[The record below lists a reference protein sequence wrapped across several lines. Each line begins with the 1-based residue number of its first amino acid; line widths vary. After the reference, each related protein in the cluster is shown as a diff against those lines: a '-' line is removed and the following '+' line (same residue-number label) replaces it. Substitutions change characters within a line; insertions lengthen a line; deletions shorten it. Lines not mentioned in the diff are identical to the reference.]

1 MFDPELE
8 FCMFLVIWW
17 EEFGPLRWSPP
28 PDPPL
33 NGDEEGLKRPPPDP
47 WGGWYVAKAAGS
59 IQFLDFTTTSK
70 NLLKGSGR
78 ASRFGGR
85 LFGCVVCCYCSGCCW
100 FSSTIPSRSRLYGAS
115 SRWNESAEYQPKQPK
130 FLRQENQNKEA
141 SSSGKRRKIQ
151 NVKKLCQLLNKILS
165 NTAERVIQIEL
176 RTQLSVSKLRK
187 NHKNRQQTSSKIK
200 KVLEN
205 GEL

>member
-8 FCMFLVIWW
+8 FWMFLIWW
-17 EEFGPLRWSPP
+17 EFGPLRWSPP

-33 NGDEEGLKRPPPDP
+33 NGEEEGLKRPPPDP

-85 LFGCVVCCYCSGCCW
+85 LW
-100 FSSTIPSRSRLYGAS
+100 LSS
-115 SRWNESAEYQPKQPK
+115 SAIAAAAG
-130 FLRQENQNKEA
+130 FLRQFQAEA
-141 SSSGKRRKIQ
+141 DCMEQAADGMKVPSTSPNSRNSSAKRIKTRKRQAVGKGGKFKTSKCVNNSQQYWERMI
-151 NVKKLCQLLNKILS
+151 KLK
-165 NTAERVIQIEL
+165 L
-176 RTQLSVSKLRK
+176 RTTGRCNLS
-187 NHKNRQQTSSKIK
+187 QYIEIK
-200 KVLEN
+200 TN
-205 GEL
+205 

>member
-8 FCMFLVIWW
+8 FWMFLIWW
-17 EEFGPLRWSPP
+17 EFGPLRWSPP

-33 NGDEEGLKRPPPDP
+33 NGEEEGLKRPPPDP

-70 NLLKGSGR
+70 NLLKAAAELR
-78 ASRFGGR
+78 V
-85 LFGCVVCCYCSGCCW
+85 LVVDFW
-100 FSSTIPSRSRLYGAS
+100 LSSAIAAAAAAAAGFLQQFQAEAVYGAS

-141 SSSGKRRKIQ
+141 SSSGKRREIQ
-151 NVKKLCQLLNKILS
+151 NVKSLNF
-165 NTAERVIQIEL
+165 
-176 RTQLSVSKLRK
+176 
-187 NHKNRQQTSSKIK
+187 
-200 KVLEN
+200 
-205 GEL
+205 